1 MDTRS
6 QLEAKKRT
14 LLSRVEQA
22 LLDALAE
29 SPEVHRS
36 IWRLQRA
43 GFTLRLSIECHESA
57 AESSSDLPPA
67 EAPISAPAPVA
78 FRIDADDLGFLRSIG
93 IDPTRRPRPRRRT

>member
-6 QLEAKKRT
+6 QIEAKKRT
-14 LLSRVEQA
+14 LLSNVERA

-43 GFTLRLSIECHESA
+43 GFTLRLAIECHESA
-57 AESSSDLPPA
+57 PEPGATAPPA
-67 EAPISAPAPVA
+67 PTPSAHPVA

-93 IDPTRRPRPRRRT
+93 IDPTRRPRPRRKA